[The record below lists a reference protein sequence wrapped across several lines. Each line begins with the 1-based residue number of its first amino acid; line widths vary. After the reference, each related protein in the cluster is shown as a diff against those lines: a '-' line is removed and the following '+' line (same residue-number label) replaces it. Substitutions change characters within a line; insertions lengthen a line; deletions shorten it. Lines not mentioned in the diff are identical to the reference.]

1 MLYWNMEEKLKYIAT
16 DSKSFREL
24 IEGGYLYIDKTEY
37 LYKLLRKGSPSRY
50 WFLSRPR
57 RFGKSLLIDTLEN
70 IFKGNKEL
78 FNGTYIYDNY
88 DFEEHPVIRF
98 SMNDLRASSNEVNIK
113 LLLDFVMKWA
123 SYFDVEDMID
133 TSIEEPFYYFSN
145 LLRAVCRKTG
155 KKVVVL
161 VDEYDYPLMQ
171 SVKEKEKFEEMRDL
185 LQAFY
190 ETLKVEEN
198 SLRFCFLTGITRFQH
213 VSIFSKLNNLT
224 DISSDPEYA
233 AICGYTDTELD
244 RYFAPYMEKYFSDN
258 NIADDEEEKAFR
270 THIKEFYDGYRFSE
284 ESDVTLYNPVSI
296 GRFFIRGCSFEHFWI
311 ETGAQSLVDEIVSR
325 NPGLF
330 HEDVTFSIY
339 KQALTS
345 FNMAEVFSPNP
356 DPEAVYSYLVQAG
369 YLTIRGSEYGKMILG
384 YPNREVS
391 DTMNGK
397 VLRTYGLKIGGER
410 LPYLYR
416 AFSEGDTEGIMKM
429 FREAYFNIP
438 YDMFLNKEN
447 NFQVSFYSAL
457 MFLGFDKVEAEEKTN
472 IGRMDVSVVV
482 RKGVVYIIELKL
494 DESAEEALNQI
505 KEKKYYEKYAKEGT
519 VIHLLGINFSSAER
533 NISEWK
539 EEISRV

>member
-1 MLYWNMEEKLKYIAT
+1 MDEKLKEIII
-16 DSKSFREL
+16 DKSSLEWIVRSN
-24 IEGGYLYIDKTEY
+24 GLYIDKTKY
-37 LYKLLRKGSPSRY
+37 ILSLIRRGTYF
-50 WFLSRPR
+50 FLSRPR

-70 IFKGNKEL
+70 IFKGNREL
-78 FNGTYIYDNY
+78 FKGTYIYDSY

-98 SMNDLRASSNEVNIK
+98 SMNDLRASSNKVNTR

-123 SYFDVEDMID
+123 SYFHVEDMID

-145 LLRAVCRKTG
+145 LLRAVYRKTG

-161 VDEYDYPLMQ
+161 IDEYDYPLMQ
-171 SVKEKEKFEEMRDL
+171 SVKEKEKFEEMRDM

-224 DISSDPEYA
+224 DISSDPKFS
-233 AICGYTDTELD
+233 AICGYTDDEID
-244 RYFAPYMEKYFSDN
+244 HYFAPYMEKYFSDN
-258 NIADDEEEKAFR
+258 NISDNEEKKAFR
-270 THIKEFYDGYRFSE
+270 VRMKEFYDGYRFSLRN
-284 ESDVTLYNPVSI
+284 DVTMYNPVSV
-296 GRFFIRGCSFEHFWI
+296 GKFFLGGCSFENFWI

-325 NPGLF
+325 NPELF

-339 KQALTS
+339 NQALTS
-345 FNMAEVFSPNP
+345 FNMAEAFSPNP

-410 LPYLYR
+410 LPYLYK
-416 AFSEGDTEGIMKM
+416 AFSEGDTEGIIKM
-429 FREAYFNIP
+429 FREAYVNIP

-472 IGRMDVSVVV
+472 IGRMDVCVVV
-482 RKGVVYIIELKL
+482 RKGVIYIIELKL
-494 DESAEEALNQI
+494 DESADEALNQI
-505 KEKKYYEKYAKEGT
+505 KEKKYFEKYAKEGT
-519 VIHLLGINFSSAER
+519 VIHLLGINFSSEER
-533 NISEWK
+533 NITGWK
-539 EEISRV
+539 EEIIRV